1 MTVLVL
7 NLAAAAYMAG
17 VSWLVSLVVYPAFAL
32 VGAAEWAAYHRAHRL
47 RITPVVLPGMVV
59 ELATSAWLVVAPPDG
74 LDIDRTLAWLG
85 LALAVGT
92 WALTGLV
99 AVPDHDRLERS
110 RDLTVARRLT
120 RRHHARTL
128 LWSLHAVV
136 AALLVAGA
144 T

>member
-7 NLAAAAYMAG
+7 GLASAAYMAG

-32 VGAAEWAAYHRAHRL
+32 VGAGEWAAYHRAHRL
-47 RITPVVLPGMVV
+47 RITPVVLPGMVI
-59 ELATSAWLVVAPPDG
+59 ELVTSGWLVVAPPGG
-74 LDIDRTLAWLG
+74 LDVDATLAWVG
-85 LALAVGT
+85 LVLAAGT

-110 RDLTVARRLT
+110 RDLAVAARLT

-128 LWSLHAVV
+128 LWSAHAVV

-144 T
+144 L